1 VLNGFNL
8 KALQRLVIKKV
19 EKEMNALKSQLMMNI
34 NYKYADVANL
44 KMPMEIQADNVVRYV
59 DIVICSAITKMLV
72 LVTRTRKQDKNLVDC
87 FMYSVYTLCHFI

>member
-44 KMPMEIQADNVVRYV
+44 KMPMEIEADN
-59 DIVICSAITKMLV
+59 ICILSSEA
-72 LVTRTRKQDKNLVDC
+72 C
-87 FMYSVYTLCHFI
+87 